1 MLKVKLEDLVEY
13 VEGEIYDPA
22 IEYKDVFIDSDYVYR
37 LGIEMMTPIT
47 SLAPGRI
54 MIMGESEKY
63 YLRTFEP
70 ERRKKVLNHIF
81 SKKFSALFL
90 ANNMSPTQYVFDL
103 AKKYL
108 IPIFTVK
115 DKSSILMS
123 ELTNFLEERL
133 EPSIT
138 RPAGLMSVHGEG
150 VLLTGESGVGKSEVA
165 LELIHRGHK
174 FVSDDLTE
182 IKKISTKTLL
192 GSPPGN
198 ISKFIEVRGIG
209 IINVQQLFGI
219 NAIKRSENIDM
230 IVHFEQW
237 KDGCEYDRLGSVE
250 YFVKILD
257 INIPYISIPVKPG
270 KNLAVLVEIAAM
282 NNRMKK
288 YGMNPYGELMGN
300 LCGVNDLVPKEFKQ
314 VFPMWDRQ

>member
-1 MLKVKLEDLVEY
+1 MLRVKLEDLVEY
-13 VEGEIYDPA
+13 VEGKIHDPE
-22 IEYKDVFIDSDYVYR
+22 IEYKDVYIDADYVYR
-37 LGIEMMTPIT
+37 LGIEIMTPIT
-47 SLAPGRI
+47 SLAPGRV

-63 YLRTFEP
+63 YLNTFDMEK
-70 ERRKKVLNHIF
+70 RIKVLHHIF

-90 ANNMSPTQYVFDL
+90 ANNMNPGEYVFDV
-103 AKKYL
+103 ARKYA
-108 IPIFTVK
+108 IPVFTVK

-174 FVSDDLTE
+174 FVSDDITE

-192 GSPPGN
+192 GAPPGN

-219 NAIKRSENIDM
+219 NAIKKSENIDM

-237 KDGCEYDRLGSVE
+237 KDGNEYDRLGSVE
-250 YFVKILD
+250 YFVQILD

-300 LCGVNDLVPKEFKQ
+300 LCGINELAPKEFKQ
-314 VFPMWDRQ
+314 VFPIWERH

>member
-1 MLKVKLEDLVEY
+1 MLRVKLEDLVEY
-13 VEGEIYDPA
+13 VEGKIYNSE
-22 IEYKDVFIDSDYVYR
+22 IEYKNVYIDSDYVYR

-47 SLAPGRI
+47 SLAPGRV

-63 YLRTFEP
+63 YLNTFEL
-70 ERRKKVLNHIF
+70 EKRKRILDHIF
-81 SKKFSALFL
+81 AKRFSALFL
-90 ANNMSPTQYVFDL
+90 ANNMNPGKYVFEV
-103 AKKYL
+103 ASRYEV
-108 IPIFTVK
+108 PIFTVR
-115 DKSSILMS
+115 DKSSVLIS

-174 FVSDDLTE
+174 FVSDDITE

-192 GSPPGN
+192 GAPPGN

-219 NAIKRSENIDM
+219 NAIKKSENID
-230 IVHFEQW
+230 IVVHFEQW

-250 YFVKILD
+250 YFVQILD
-257 INIPYISIPVKPG
+257 INVPYISIPVKPG

-288 YGMNPYGELMGN
+288 YGINPYGELMGS
-300 LCGVNDLVPKEFKQ
+300 LCGISDLVPKEFKQ
-314 VFPMWDRQ
+314 VFPIWDRK

>member
-54 MIMGESEKY
+54 MIMGESERY
-63 YLRTFEP
+63 YLKTFDP
-70 ERRKKVLNHIF
+70 ERRKKVLNNIF
-81 SKKFSALFL
+81 SKRFSALFL
-90 ANNMSPTQYVFDL
+90 ANNMIPAQYVFDL

-108 IPIFTVK
+108 IPVFTVK

-150 VLLTGESGVGKSEVA
+150 ILLTGESGVGKSEVA

-230 IVHFEQW
+230 MVHFEQW
-237 KDGCEYDRLGSVE
+237 KDGYEYDRLGSVE

-257 INIPYISIPVKPG
+257 VNVPYVSIPVKPG
-270 KNLAVLVEIAAM
+270 KNLAVLVEVAAM

-300 LCGVNDLVPKEFKQ
+300 LCGINDLVPKEYKQ
-314 VFPMWDRQ
+314 VFPMWDKQ

>member
-13 VEGEIYDPA
+13 VEGKIYDPE
-22 IEYKDVFIDSDYVYR
+22 IEYRGVFIDSDYVYR
-37 LGIEMMTPIT
+37 LGIEIMTPIT
-47 SLAPGRI
+47 SLAPGRV

-63 YLRTFEP
+63 YLKTFEL
-70 ERRKKVLNHIF
+70 ERRKKILNHIF

-90 ANNMSPTQYVFDL
+90 ANGLNPGQYVFDL

-219 NAIKRSENIDM
+219 NAIKKSENIDM

-257 INIPYISIPVKPG
+257 ISIPYISIPVKPG

-300 LCGVNDLVPKEFKQ
+300 LCGINDLVPKEFKQ
-314 VFPMWDRQ
+314 VLPMWDKQ